1 MPRCGVWRG
10 IPTHPGAPRLLSL
23 RATSPKEGIFR
34 RDSTRGSGGAQC
46 YNPGQS
52 QFHQAAEGCQNMP
65 SNPDVTMLL
74 QAWRGGDSQALERL
88 VPLVRTEI
96 HRLAGRYM
104 KRERPG
110 HVLQT
115 TALVNEAYLRLIDW
129 KGVSWQNRAHF
140 LGVAAQLMRHILV
153 DFARKRPLS
162 EGEQEA
168 VHVSLDE
175 ARLLAPEKSAEVIAV
190 DDALKALA
198 TFDPRKSQIVELRYF
213 GGLSVEETAEVL
225 GLAPITV
232 IREWNKAKAWLYREL
247 SRTVASG
254 E

>member
-1 MPRCGVWRG
+1 MTSAI
-10 IPTHPGAPRLLSL
+10 IPGKTN
-23 RATSPKEGIFR
+23 
-34 RDSTRGSGGAQC
+34 STRQRR
-46 YNPGQS
+46 
-52 QFHQAAEGCQNMP
+52 AAKTMP

-96 HRLAGRYM
+96 HRLAGRHM

-153 DFARKRPLS
+153 DFARKRPLA

-225 GLAPITV
+225 ELAPITV
-232 IREWNKAKAWLYREL
+232 MREWNKAKAWLYREL
-247 SRTVASG
+247 SKAVASG

>member
-1 MPRCGVWRG
+1 
-10 IPTHPGAPRLLSL
+10 
-23 RATSPKEGIFR
+23 
-34 RDSTRGSGGAQC
+34 
-46 YNPGQS
+46 
-52 QFHQAAEGCQNMP
+52 MP

-153 DFARKRPLS
+153 DFARKRPLA
-162 EGEQEA
+162 EGDQEA

-175 ARLLAPEKSAEVIAV
+175 ALHMAPEKSAEVVAV
-190 DDALKALA
+190 DDALKSLA
-198 TFDPRKSQIVELRYF
+198 TFDARKSQIVELRYF

-232 IREWNKAKAWLYREL
+232 MREWNKAKAWLYREL
-247 SRTVASG
+247 SKAVTSSEVSD

>member
-1 MPRCGVWRG
+1 
-10 IPTHPGAPRLLSL
+10 
-23 RATSPKEGIFR
+23 
-34 RDSTRGSGGAQC
+34 
-46 YNPGQS
+46 
-52 QFHQAAEGCQNMP
+52 MP

-74 QAWRGGDSQALERL
+74 QAWRGGDLEALNRL

-104 KRERPG
+104 KRERQG
-110 HVLQT
+110 HLLQT

-129 KGVSWQNRAHF
+129 KGGNWQNRAHF

-153 DFARKRPLS
+153 DFARKGPLA

-175 ARLLAPEKSAEVIAV
+175 AMLLAPEKSAEVIAV

-198 TFDPRKSQIVELRYF
+198 NFDARKSQIVELRYF

-247 SRTVASG
+247 RK
-254 E
+254 

>member
-1 MPRCGVWRG
+1 MP
-10 IPTHPGAPRLLSL
+10 A
-23 RATSPKEGIFR
+23 SPE
-34 RDSTRGSGGAQC
+34 
-46 YNPGQS
+46 
-52 QFHQAAEGCQNMP
+52 
-65 SNPDVTMLL
+65 VTMLL
-74 QAWRGGDSQALERL
+74 QAWRGGNPQALQQL

-96 HRLAGRYM
+96 HRLASRYM

-140 LGVAAQLMRHILV
+140 LGVAAQIMRHMLV
-153 DFARKRPLS
+153 DFARKRPLA

-175 ARLLAPEKSAEVIAV
+175 ARLLAPEKSAEVVAI
-190 DDALKALA
+190 DDALNALA
-198 TFDPRKSQIVELRYF
+198 IFDPKKAQIVELRYF

-225 GLAPITV
+225 GVAPITV

-247 SRTVASG
+247 SKTVASG

>member
-1 MPRCGVWRG
+1 MP
-10 IPTHPGAPRLLSL
+10 A
-23 RATSPKEGIFR
+23 SPE
-34 RDSTRGSGGAQC
+34 
-46 YNPGQS
+46 
-52 QFHQAAEGCQNMP
+52 
-65 SNPDVTMLL
+65 VTMLL
-74 QAWRGGDSQALERL
+74 QAWRGGNPQALQQL

-96 HRLAGRYM
+96 HRLASRYM

-140 LGVAAQLMRHILV
+140 LGVAAQIMRHILV
-153 DFARKRPLS
+153 DFARKRPLA

-175 ARLLAPEKSAEVIAV
+175 ARLLAPEKSAEVVAI
-190 DDALKALA
+190 DDALNALA
-198 TFDPRKSQIVELRYF
+198 IFDPKKAQIVELRYF

-225 GLAPITV
+225 GVAPITV

-247 SRTVASG
+247 SKTVTKSVTSD
-254 E
+254 

>member
-1 MPRCGVWRG
+1 M
-10 IPTHPGAPRLLSL
+10 
-23 RATSPKEGIFR
+23 
-34 RDSTRGSGGAQC
+34 
-46 YNPGQS
+46 
-52 QFHQAAEGCQNMP
+52 MP
-65 SNPDVTMLL
+65 SNPDITMLL

-104 KRERPG
+104 KRERPN

-140 LGVAAQLMRHILV
+140 LGVAAQIMRHVLV
-153 DFARKRPLS
+153 DFARKRPLAG
-162 EGEQEA
+162 GEREA
-168 VHVSLDE
+168 VHVSLNE
-175 ARLLAPEKSAEVIAV
+175 AMLLAPEKSAEVVAV

-198 TFDPRKSQIVELRYF
+198 IFDPRKSQIVELRYF
-213 GGLSVEETAEVL
+213 GGLSVDETAEVL

-232 IREWNKAKAWLYREL
+232 MREWNKAKAWLYREL
-247 SRTVASG
+247 SKAVTSDR
-254 E
+254 